1 VNTNNIKTMK
11 KQILLPLVIIIVSI
25 TSAFGQFSTFT
36 TGLGAG
42 ITIRIDTS
50 TTTVTMTLTAPS
62 DKWIGIGFAGD
73 TMATTTD
80 MFIWNDT
87 PDRDYTV
94 HTAGNSGHNMPTP
107 DAVQSWTMVSDTVV
121 SGYRTV
127 VATRPLVSAGDYTF
141 TNGTGFIQIIYAL
154 GVTTTLAYHG
164 TNIHNSAQLTRFV
177 LALEEFSLKST
188 SIYPN
193 PSKGMVTVKTNTSL
207 DKITIYSQTGA
218 IVRTIPVESQKE
230 DNEINVS
237 GLAAGTYI
245 FELQNGT
252 EKAWKNVVVE

>member
-1 VNTNNIKTMK
+1 MK

-25 TSAFGQFSTFT
+25 TSAFGQCSTGT
-36 TGLGAG
+36 TGLGAPG
-42 ITIRIDTS
+42 TTIRIDTS
-50 TTTVTMTLTAPS
+50 PTTVTMTLTAPS
-62 DKWIGIGFAGD
+62 NKWIGVGFAGD

-94 HTAGNSGHNMPTP
+94 HTVGNSGHNMPTP
-107 DAVQSWTMVSDTVV
+107 DVVQSWTMVSDNIN
-121 SGYRTV
+121 SGIRTV
-127 VATRPLVSAGDYTF
+127 VATRPLVSTGDYTF

-154 GVTTTLAYHG
+154 GETTTLAYHG
-164 TNIHNSAQLTRFV
+164 TNLHSSSQISRFI
-177 LALEEFSLKST
+177 LALEEFSLKAT

-193 PSKGMVTVKTNTSL
+193 PSKGVVTIKTNTSL
-207 DKITIYSQTGA
+207 DKITIYSLTGA
-218 IVRTIPVESQKE
+218 IVKTIPVESQKE

-252 EKAWKNVVVE
+252 EKACKNVVVE